1 MILAFHASNA
11 QIHKNLILQ
20 STAVG
25 LAWDW
30 DGISFSHLLRF
41 RLSFSSRDEG

>member
-25 LAWDW
+25 LAWD
-30 DGISFSHLLRF
+30 GISFSHLLRF